1 MRNVQV
7 RAQWKR
13 VCRFDASGISQLL
26 KILLS
31 CLLLF
36 LSIPLTIAQD
46 NSKNVLMLFS
56 SFGRDIA
63 WPNKIEPLIRARV
76 PEPIAFYEAYIEGQD
91 ANGENDSFRQSMAEA
106 FRRRYAGK
114 KLDLVV
120 TNGPHAL
127 DFVQHY
133 LDRISP
139 GVPIVFSGLSAS
151 RLGGKK
157 RLPGETGVPQDLN
170 LRETIDLAVY
180 LEPTQRQSRSSRV

>member
-7 RAQWKR
+7 REQWKR
-13 VCRFDASGISQLL
+13 ASRFGVGGISQLL

-31 CLLLF
+31 CVLLF

-76 PEPIAFYEAYIEGQD
+76 LEPIAFYEAYIEGQD
-91 ANGENDSFRQSMAEA
+91 ANGENDSFRQSMAET

-114 KLDLVV
+114 KLDLVI

-139 GVPIVFSGLSAS
+139 GVPVVFSGLSAG
-151 RLGGKK
+151 RLGGCSASM
-157 RLPGETGVPQDLN
+157 R
-170 LRETIDLAVY
+170 
-180 LEPTQRQSRSSRV
+180 